1 MAKPKSQGRSQAYKL
16 RRFETREVRKRFLLI
31 CEGTKTEPNYFKE
44 FRSNQ
49 TVVEAEGYAQ
59 DPKGLVNTAIKRR
72 NEERLK
78 GQKFDEVW
86 CVFDRDDVPPDRF
99 NAALSQA
106 AANNIKVA
114 YSNEAFELW
123 YVLHFE
129 YLNAEIP
136 RKDYQAKIAKHLGL
150 PSYKKND
157 PSLYARLLG
166 YRKDA
171 IRNAARLLESYPSPN
186 PAQDNPSTTIHLLV
200 EALLGR

>member
-1 MAKPKSQGRSQAYKL
+1 VKFVS
-16 RRFETREVRKRFLLI
+16 VFLVI

-86 CVFDRDDVPPDRF
+86 CVFDRDDVHPDRF